1 MTLPAPNLDDRR
13 FQDLV
18 DDAKRFVQQRCP
30 EWSDHNVSDPG
41 VTLIETFAMVTDQL
55 LYRLNRVPDRMYI
68 RFLELLGLQ
77 LFPPAAARVPVTF
90 WLAAPR
96 EDTVR
101 VPRETEVATERSSVD
116 PDEPDRDDAGEPV
129 VFATEGELAIVPCSL
144 SWIATA
150 PADGAVTDRTD
161 QLGVEEPFPAFRAS
175 PAYDDALL
183 IGLSNPVPSCAV
195 AVRFSCRVEGVGV
208 DPRHPPLVWEAWTGR
223 SWAECEVD
231 RDDTGGL
238 NRPGDIVLHVPATHT
253 ASIIA
258 RRKAGWLRCR
268 VVPPVDGQPFYT
280 VSPRIRGAS
289 AFTIGGTVSAR
300 YAEAIRDETVG
311 LSEGVPGQRFALTR
325 RPVVDADDDVVVEVA
340 GGGGWERWS
349 RVEHF
354 AESDEHDRHFVLDA
368 AAGEIAF
375 GPGVREP
382 DGSVRQYGAVP
393 PKAAPIRVPRYR
405 TGGGRRG
412 NVARGTVRSMR
423 SSLPFVARIENRKPG
438 MGGVDGES
446 VDNAKR
452 RAPLELRTRNR
463 AVTLRDYEYLARA
476 AARQV
481 ARVHCQTG
489 ADSGSAVVRV
499 LLVPEAESDEAWR
512 LEFEALQPDDEVLQR
527 VAAYLDERRVLGA
540 RLIVEPPRYRGVT
553 VVAHLHGRPGVDSN
567 RVRAQAV
574 TALNRYL
581 HPLVGGPGGDG
592 WPFGRPVQVGEL
604 NSVLQAVSGVELV
617 DELRLY
623 PADPITGERD
633 MQVQRLDLPANALVY
648 SFHHQI
654 RVSS

>member
-1 MTLPAPNLDDRR
+1 M
-13 FQDLV
+13 
-18 DDAKRFVQQRCP
+18 
-30 EWSDHNVSDPG
+30 
-41 VTLIETFAMVTDQL
+41 
-55 LYRLNRVPDRMYI
+55 
-68 RFLELLGLQ
+68 
-77 LFPPAAARVPVTF
+77 
-90 WLAAPR
+90 
-96 EDTVR
+96 
-101 VPRETEVATERSSVD
+101 
-116 PDEPDRDDAGEPV
+116 
-129 VFATEGELAIVPCSL
+129 
-144 SWIATA
+144 
-150 PADGAVTDRTD
+150 
-161 QLGVEEPFPAFRAS
+161 
-175 PAYDDALL
+175 
-183 IGLSNPVPSCAV
+183 
-195 AVRFSCRVEGVGV
+195 
-208 DPRHPPLVWEAWTGR
+208 WEAWTGH

-238 NRPGDIVLHVPATHT
+238 NGPGDVVLHVPATHA
-253 ASIIA
+253 ASIIG

-268 VVPPVDGQPFYT
+268 VVPPAERQPFYT

-289 AFTIGGTVSAR
+289 AFTIGGTVPAR

-311 LSEGVPGQRFALTR
+311 LSEGVPGQRFPLTR

-438 MGGVDGES
+438 VGGVDGES

-489 ADSGSAVVRV
+489 ADPGSAVVRV

-527 VAAYLDERRVLGA
+527 VAAYLDERRVLGT

-553 VVAHLHGRPGVDSN
+553 VVAHLRGRPGADTN
-567 RVRAQAV
+567 RVRTQALA
-574 TALNRYL
+574 ALNQYL
-581 HPLVGGPGGDG
+581 HPLVGGPERDG

-654 RVSS
+654 RVSSMSRRSVPALASPHPLGELLPGLYLDDDLVQRWTAGPRRGARPGVPDIGQPRCILRCPHRPRRLRRLARGMGGRRTRRALARVALPRGRRCRDNRPRTQRDRPCADRTRQALLRCRGAGRGERRHGLVQDPDTPPPGAADPHLTVTLPAADLEAIGHAQLVRAIDQVRPAHLPVQVRAG